1 MTKKYRHLLFDLD
14 GTLTD
19 PMEGITRSVQYA
31 LRHFDWQQARSIVVQ
46 RVIERGCAEDYFA
59 AFDLYGGIAGFREIL
74 REVSTLSD
82 KDMNFVCTFFN
93 LKKEELRCY
102 TRRLLRRKLLSC

>member
-1 MTKKYRHLLFDLD
+1 MILFNRYEQNKGKYHISPTLLWEYD
-14 GTLTD
+14 
-19 PMEGITRSVQYA
+19 

-74 REVSTLSD
+74 REVSTLSEQIWLPNQIYSATYSERYD
-82 KDMNFVCTFFN
+82 
-93 LKKEELRCY
+93 
-102 TRRLLRRKLLSC
+102 RRGEDRLYRTSV

>member
-1 MTKKYRHLLFDLD
+1 MILFNRYEQNKGKYHISPTLLWEYD
-14 GTLTD
+14 
-19 PMEGITRSVQYA
+19 

-59 AFDLYGGIAGFREIL
+59 GIRPVRGHCGASGEIL

>member
-1 MTKKYRHLLFDLD
+1 MILFNRYEQNKGKYHISPTLLWEYD
-14 GTLTD
+14 
-19 PMEGITRSVQYA
+19 

-74 REVSTLSD
+74 REVSTLS
-82 KDMNFVCTFFN
+82 VN

>member
-1 MTKKYRHLLFDLD
+1 MILFNRYEQNKGKYHISPTLLWEYD
-14 GTLTD
+14 
-19 PMEGITRSVQYA
+19 

-74 REVSTLSD
+74 REVSTLSE
-82 KDMNFVCTFFN
+82 KDLNFVCTFFN

>member
-1 MTKKYRHLLFDLD
+1 MILFNRYEQNKGKYHISPTLLWDYDL
-14 GTLTD
+14 L
-19 PMEGITRSVQYA
+19 P
-31 LRHFDWQQARSIVVQ
+31 VVQ